1 MYSQDTAQQNE
12 QRCSGATIRRE
23 DMMNYRSYTTLT
35 CDMGG
40 LLSSLKATLFYFTFN
55 DVDTKRLWHD
65 ISCVWLWKRILHC
78 QFHTTVCNFVD
89 NIFAI
94 LQFSWKQDLTP
105 YTWPWCI
112 AASIGVNSQALYQI
126 IQRTDNPLPP
136 PHNFFNISK
145 SYERKC
151 AGAYKCPFC
160 TRVSSNSFKMRY
172 IIPSP
177 PICKMLLC
185 AWVHANRREWGL
197 HFYVR
202 VSVYLRTFCNILY

>member
-89 NIFAI
+89 NIFAFF
-94 LQFSWKQDLTP
+94 QFS
-105 YTWPWCI
+105 
-112 AASIGVNSQALYQI
+112 
-126 IQRTDNPLPP
+126 
-136 PHNFFNISK
+136 FF
-145 SYERKC
+145 YY
-151 AGAYKCPFC
+151 GPF
-160 TRVSSNSFKMRY
+160 
-172 IIPSP
+172 
-177 PICKMLLC
+177 
-185 AWVHANRREWGL
+185 
-197 HFYVR
+197 
-202 VSVYLRTFCNILY
+202 ILYVYISDLYSALHTTPSCFLRGKFLRRLVCGWRATVLYIALLLTCSLHPCDACTSPHPKHWFCVICVQCVLLEWVFQWNCLPSSSLQG